1 MCVQGYRAVGGETA
15 GPVVA
20 ETRCSLPDPENSSP
34 PMAPSSS
41 GGGSQFFFPGDSLPK
56 SSAATDDTEAAHV
69 VLLGSARSKNSKRL
83 ADSAE
88 EHGGDLSD
96 EEPVLNS
103 ASNPNGGHRSS
114 VVSFPGPWRS
124 SKSGRKAAD
133 QVGAEAD
140 LLSSMYDASPTAVGT
155 GSGSAGGGGGADH
168 ALEWHSTSADS
179 LERRKQK
186 MEKSLRSGRPRW
198 WPPVTLNCQRK
209 L

>member
-34 PMAPSSS
+34 PMANS
-41 GGGSQFFFPGDSLPK
+41 GAGSQFFFPGDSLPK
-56 SSAATDDTEAAHV
+56 SAAASATDDTEAAHV

-103 ASNPNGGHRSS
+103 ASNPNGGGGHRSS

-140 LLSSMYDASPTAVGT
+140 LLSSMYDASPTVGAGTGT
-155 GSGSAGGGGGADH
+155 GSGSAADH